1 MRSKCLGALS
11 AVLSI
16 TALLPL
22 SCASYLSFAPEVGQS
37 GLRIIEMRRIAL
49 LLCVILLPLLRK
61 KLLPF
66 FVRRLEGVVSR
77 SRRPA
82 VWQYAPLALETI
94 LVCALIAAY
103 RTITGRTARTCFIL
117 LFVVLTIFSYIWISA
132 VHHIR
137 KKDEE

>member
-16 TALLPL
+16 TT
-22 SCASYLSFAPEVGQS
+22 
-37 GLRIIEMRRIAL
+37 
-49 LLCVILLPLLRK
+49 
-61 KLLPF
+61 LLPF

-103 RTITGRTARTCFIL
+103 RTITDRTAQTCFIL

>member
-61 KLLPF
+61 NCFRFLCAGWRALFRGAGDLRSGNTPRWRWKRF
-66 FVRRLEGVVSR
+66 WSVR
-77 SRRPA
+77 
-82 VWQYAPLALETI
+82 
-94 LVCALIAAY
+94 
-103 RTITGRTARTCFIL
+103 
-117 LFVVLTIFSYIWISA
+117 
-132 VHHIR
+132 
-137 KKDEE
+137 

>member
-66 FVRRLEGVVSR
+66 FVRRLEALFRGAGDLR
-77 SRRPA
+77 SGNTPRWRWKRFWS
-82 VWQYAPLALETI
+82 V
-94 LVCALIAAY
+94 
-103 RTITGRTARTCFIL
+103 R
-117 LFVVLTIFSYIWISA
+117 
-132 VHHIR
+132 
-137 KKDEE
+137 

>member
-1 MRSKCLGALS
+1 MENNIYYKKGGKHHAEQMSGRAVRRSEHNDAAS
-11 AVLSI
+11 AV
-16 TALLPL
+16 
-22 SCASYLSFAPEVGQS
+22 
-37 GLRIIEMRRIAL
+37 LRIIEMRRIAL
-49 LLCVILLPLLRK
+49 LLCVILLPFLRK

-103 RTITGRTARTCFIL
+103 RTITDRTAQTCFIL

>member
-1 MRSKCLGALS
+1 MRSKCLGA
-11 AVLSI
+11 
-16 TALLPL
+16 L

-103 RTITGRTARTCFIL
+103 RTITDRTAQTCFNL